1 MLRIVHCWPYGVP
14 SMAEIVTDRVTKS
27 YPDGT
32 AAVKDLS
39 IDPRTG
45 RNLSRAAATQ

>member
-1 MLRIVHCWPYGVP
+1 MLRIVHFWLYGLP
-14 SMAEIVTDRVTKS
+14 SMAEIVVDSVSKS
-27 YPDGT
+27 CPDGT

-45 RNLSRAAATQ
+45 RNLSRAAATE